1 MGSSSTKCSFNPE
14 KQKECQKNYNN
25 FETLPHP
32 QYCLLGLHLSSA
44 DEEPEE
50 QDDSQAVFGA
60 PLAAGAG
67 YWNRGETRQDLLSK
81 VGRSF

>member
-1 MGSSSTKCSFNPE
+1 MFLQSLKTKRMPTNL
-14 KQKECQKNYNN
+14 NN

-32 QYCLLGLHLSSA
+32 QHCLLGLHLSSA

-50 QDDSQAVFGA
+50 QDDSEAVFGA

-81 VGRSF
+81 VGRSFKQNI